1 MSTIEKGLLMS
12 KILVVV
18 LLMLLPIAMN
28 ADRLI
33 RIPMQTDSDFTLV
46 RDMGYD
52 IAAGSRAEGYVDVM
66 VGHRFVEETMD
77 RYPGAK
83 LLPIEWSELSP
94 ATDSNEMGYYY
105 GPNENA
111 LFWAELAESNDMV
124 DTPTSYGTS
133 FEGRDLNFVRITNA
147 GSNAPA
153 ILFTA
158 LTHGREPGSNSVII
172 DWAQWLTTEY
182 GSDTMATFIL
192 DNAQIYII
200 PIVNPDAYV
209 YNNPAGGN
217 QRKNMNFTTP
227 VASSGIDL
235 NRNYSYMWGYDNTGS
250 SPDPYSETYRGSA
263 ALSEPETLAE
273 TQWIDS
279 IEPLGGFHYHTFG
292 GYLLFP
298 YGYNNQ
304 PTPHQATFESWG
316 NQMAAQNGYQVGR
329 CGQILYDVN
338 GDAVDW
344 SYGASTHSPMLFFTP
359 EVDDDGF
366 WGSQNDTTL
375 IVTNNLECRYM
386 NKLLC
391 MNLLSMTGVQ
401 DGSSAEF
408 QGTAMS
414 IVLGSNPVTSVL
426 SYSVTGAV
434 PTSVSVLDVTGRVVA
449 APSSEDW
456 TLPAGLQ
463 NGIYFLRAENGN
475 QVVSQ
480 RFTVLR

>member
-1 MSTIEKGLLMS
+1 ME
-12 KILVVV
+12 
-18 LLMLLPIAMN
+18 
-28 ADRLI
+28 R
-33 RIPMQTDSDFTLV
+33 DSDFEAINQ
-46 RDMGYD
+46 MGYD
-52 IAAGSRAEGYVDVM
+52 ITSGSRSDGYIDVL
-66 VGHRFVEETMD
+66 VERQFIEATMAK
-77 RYPGAK
+77 YPEAK
-83 LLPIEWSELSP
+83 LLPREWSGITVG
-94 ATDSNEMGYYY
+94 TDANEMGYYY

-111 LFWAELAESNDMV
+111 LFWAELAENNDTV

-133 FEGRDLNFVRITNA
+133 FQGRDLNFIRITNA
-147 GSNAPA
+147 GTDAPA

-158 LTHGREPGSNSVII
+158 VTHGREPGSNSVMI

-209 YNNPAGGN
+209 YNNPNGGN

-235 NRNYSYMWGYDNTGS
+235 NRNYSFMWGYDSSGS
-250 SPDPYSETYRGSA
+250 SPDPYSETYRGES

-279 IEPLGGFHYHTFG
+279 INPLGGFHYHTYG

-298 YGYNNQ
+298 YGYNDS
-304 PTPHQATFESWG
+304 PTPHQSTFESWG
-316 NQMAAQNGYQVGR
+316 NQMAAQNNYEVGR

-344 SYGASTHSPMLFFTP
+344 SYGASTHDPMLFYTP
-359 EVDDDGF
+359 EVDDNGF

-391 MNLLSMTGVQ
+391 MNLLSMVGIEEEI
-401 DGSSAEF
+401 DANNLMEL
-408 QGTAMS
+408 S
-414 IVLGSNPVTSVL
+414 IASNPVTSML
-426 SYSVTGAV
+426 NYSVTGVA
-434 PTSVSVLDVTGRVVA
+434 SASFAVLDMTGRVVGT
-449 APSSEDW
+449 PTEGSW
-456 TLPAGLQ
+456 LLPDNLE
-463 NGIYFLRAENGN
+463 NGVYFLRAEGN
-475 QVVSQ
+475 SQEVTQ
-480 RFTVLR
+480 RFTVVR

>member
-1 MSTIEKGLLMS
+1 MS

-18 LLMLLPIAMN
+18 LLMALPMVMN

-52 IAAGSRAEGYVDVM
+52 IAAGSRADGYVDVM
-66 VGHRFVEETMD
+66 VGHRFVEETMN

-83 LLPIEWSELSP
+83 LLPLEWSELSP
-94 ATDSNEMGYYY
+94 ATDASEMGYYY

-124 DTPTSYGTS
+124 DTPTSFGTS
-133 FEGRDLNFVRITNA
+133 FQGRDLNFVRITNA
-147 GSNAPA
+147 GPNAPA

-158 LTHGREPGSNSVII
+158 LTHAREPGGNSVVI

-182 GSDTMATFIL
+182 GNDTMATFIL
-192 DNAQIYII
+192 DNAQIYIV
-200 PIVNPDAYV
+200 PIVNPDGYV
-209 YNNPAGGN
+209 YNNPHSGSGDGH
-217 QRKNMNFTTP
+217 RKNMNFTTP

-235 NRNYSYMWGYDNTGS
+235 NRNYSYQWGYDNSGS
-250 SPDPYSETYRGSA
+250 SPDPYSETYRGESE
-263 ALSEPETLAE
+263 LSEPETLAE

-279 IEPLGGFHYHTFG
+279 IEPVGGFHYHTYG

-329 CGQILYDVN
+329 CGQVLYIVN

-344 SYGASTHSPMLFFTP
+344 SYGASTHSPMLFYTP
-359 EVDDDGF
+359 EVDDNGF
-366 WGSQNDTTL
+366 WGSQNDSTL

-391 MNLLSMTGVQ
+391 MNLLNMTGVQ
-401 DGSSAEF
+401 DGSFTEF

-414 IVLGSNPVTSVL
+414 IVLESNPVTSVL
-426 SYSVTGAV
+426 SYAVTGAV
-434 PTSVSVLDVTGRVVA
+434 SASVSVLDVTGRVVA
-449 APSSEDW
+449 TPSSEDW
-456 TLPAGLQ
+456 TVPASLQ